1 MADYLRSFKRERG
14 LISIGIDMEFRDNK
28 AIYLQIADY
37 VCEHILLGKWKAEEK
52 VPSVR
57 ELAVAME
64 VNPNTVMRTY
74 ELLQNKNIINNKRG
88 IGFFVDES
96 AIDQVKNYRKVQFI
110 DDELPVVFRN
120 IYLLNIGFDE
130 LKAKYETFVEQNFND

>member
-1 MADYLRSFKRERG
+1 
-14 LISIGIDMEFRDNK
+14 MEFRDNK
-28 AIYLQIADY
+28 AIYLQIAEY

-57 ELAVAME
+57 ELAVELE

-88 IGFFVDES
+88 IGFFVDEA
-96 AIDQVKNYRKVQFI
+96 AIDNVRNYRRQQFI
-110 DDELPVVFRN
+110 IADLPVVFRN

-130 LKAKYETFVEQNFND
+130 LENQYKTFVKENFNA

>member
-1 MADYLRSFKRERG
+1 
-14 LISIGIDMEFRDNK
+14 MEFRDNK
-28 AIYLQIADY
+28 AIYLQIAEY

-57 ELAVAME
+57 ELAVELE

-88 IGFFVDES
+88 IGFFITDD
-96 AIDQVKNYRKVQFI
+96 AIDHVKSYRKVLFME
-110 DDELPVVFRN
+110 DELPVVFRN
-120 IYLLNIGFDE
+120 IYLLNIGFGE
-130 LKAKYETFVEQNFND
+130 LESRYETFVKENFNA

>member
-1 MADYLRSFKRERG
+1 
-14 LISIGIDMEFRDNK
+14 MEFRDNK

-37 VCEHILLGKWKAEEK
+37 VCEHILLGKWKSDEK

-57 ELAVAME
+57 EMAVQLE

-74 ELLQNKNIINNKRG
+74 ELLQNKNIIANKRG
-88 IGFFVDES
+88 IGFFIGEE
-96 AIDQVKNYRKVQFI
+96 AIPNVKSYRKIQFM

-120 IYLLNIGFDE
+120 MYLLNIGFDE
-130 LKAKYETFVEQNFND
+130 LQSRYTTFVKETFNP

>member
-1 MADYLRSFKRERG
+1 
-14 LISIGIDMEFRDNK
+14 MEFRDNK

-37 VCEHILLGKWKAEEK
+37 VCEHILLGKWKVDEK

-57 ELAVAME
+57 EMAVDLE

-88 IGFFVDES
+88 IGFFIAEEAMDN
-96 AIDQVKNYRKVQFI
+96 VKQYRKAQFME
-110 DDELPVVFRN
+110 DELPVVFRN
-120 IYLLNIGFDE
+120 VYLLNIGFDE
-130 LKAKYETFVEQNFND
+130 LQNRYDTFVKENFNA

>member
-1 MADYLRSFKRERG
+1 
-14 LISIGIDMEFRDNK
+14 MEFRDNK

-37 VCEHILLGKWKAEEK
+37 VCEHILLGKWKVDEK

-57 ELAVAME
+57 EMAVDLE

-88 IGFFVDES
+88 IGFFIAEE
-96 AIDQVKNYRKVQFI
+96 AMENVKQYRKAQFI
-110 DDELPVVFRN
+110 EDELPVVFRN
-120 IYLLNIGFDE
+120 VYLLNIGFDE
-130 LKAKYETFVEQNFND
+130 LQNRYDTFVKENFNA

>member
-1 MADYLRSFKRERG
+1 
-14 LISIGIDMEFRDNK
+14 MEFRDNK

-37 VCEHILLGKWKAEEK
+37 ACEHILLGKWKSDEK

-57 ELAVAME
+57 EMAVDLE

-88 IGFFVDES
+88 IGFFIAEEAMENVR
-96 AIDQVKNYRKVQFI
+96 QYRKAQFME
-110 DDELPVVFRN
+110 DELPVVFRN
-120 IYLLNIGFDE
+120 VYLLNIGFDE
-130 LKAKYETFVEQNFND
+130 LQNRYDTFVKENFNA

>member
-1 MADYLRSFKRERG
+1 
-14 LISIGIDMEFRDNK
+14 MEFRDNK
-28 AIYLQIADY
+28 AIYLQIAEY
-37 VCEHILLGKWKAEEK
+37 VCEHILLGKWKADEK

-57 ELAVAME
+57 ELAVEME

-88 IGFFVDES
+88 IGFFVDE
-96 AIDQVKNYRKVQFI
+96 AAAEHVKSYRKQQFI
-110 DDELPVVFRN
+110 TDELPSVFRN

-130 LKAKYETFVEQNFND
+130 LENQYKTFVKENFNA